1 MCGFVGLYL
10 NNNYNIEVRKLVS
23 ILNNMTN
30 TLAHRGPDHKDIY
43 INEKEKLLLGFKD

>member
-30 TLAHRGPDHKDIY
+30 TFLHIEVLTIKIF
-43 INEKEKLLLGFKD
+43 I